1 MSAPVSNKIF
11 TRIPLTV
18 TVERML
24 WMENEV
30 VEQRL
35 RNIMRPRGELVE
47 NTINVNM
54 YSRINGNV
62 PNKKLS
68 VSGTVISKP
77 VTRWC
82 KLFTVCRC

>member
-62 PNKKLS
+62 LIRN
-68 VSGTVISKP
+68 
-77 VTRWC
+77 
-82 KLFTVCRC
+82 